1 LKRFLTE
8 NPKFLLLLALTPAL
22 FVTTDL
28 VNAVTMSILTL
39 AVLLFST
46 AAMAAIAKFIPHRIH
61 LISRLVIIAG
71 FVTLLEML
79 LNAYFVDLARQLNAL
94 AIPVIPLIVVNCV
107 ILSRANAK
115 ISKIANPIISDVAN
129 SAIAGLG
136 FAAILIITAIFR
148 ELLGGGTIWGI
159 SVFGN
164 NFAPASILKQT
175 PGAFLILGIL
185 LAAIN
190 AIVLRR
196 RRGEPRSPASD
207 K

>member
-1 LKRFLTE
+1 MKRFLTE
-8 NPKFLLLLALTPAL
+8 NPNYLFLLALTPAL
-22 FVTTDL
+22 FVTATL
-28 VNAVTMSILTL
+28 ANAVTISVLTL

-46 AAMAAIAKFIPHRIH
+46 AAMSAIAKFIPNRIH

-79 LNAYFVDLARQLNAL
+79 LNAYFRGLATQLNAL
-94 AIPVIPLIVVNCV
+94 AIPAIPLIVVNCA

-115 ISKIANPIISDVAN
+115 ISNIKNPIISDVVN

-148 ELLGGGTIWGI
+148 ELLGGGTLWGTN
-159 SVFGN
+159 VFGN

-185 LAAIN
+185 LATI
-190 AIVLRR
+190 LRKR
-196 RRGEPRSPASD
+196 KGESPSPASD